1 MRNACP
7 WLRKFT
13 VQHSDFPIRASMK
26 IFKITQEL
34 EPSHCDRDIRTLNFA
49 SLADSSNV
57 PSWFDHHCALGEEQR
72 PFTPVLILTLTGPMA
87 LGMLFN
93 PWSLSFP
100 TCKNERDD
108 TNMRQHFLKSF
119 LNVKYC
125 TKCFTVIYLMKPSY
139 QVGDFKQC
147 KLCRAFV
154 LVSYCCVTSEHTFD
168 NLPQCPFIIALICRQ
183 LSGKLSGVLC
193 LGSLQ
198 AQIKVLA
205 SCALTWG
212 LWKRTYFP
220 VQIVGRFLFRGCSC
234 QLEELTAPR
243 CCRRPFYEGHSIF
256 KPLTAQRISAVCAS
270 SLSEFLFY
278 HQSEKFLCF

>member
-100 TCKNERDD
+100 TCKNECDD

-183 LSGKLSGVLC
+183 LSRQTQW
-193 LGSLQ
+193 GSLLRVTTGPNQ
-198 AQIKVLA
+198 GSGQLCSYLGALEKNLLPSADCWQI
-205 SCALTWG
+205 
-212 LWKRTYFP
+212 P
-220 VQIVGRFLFRGCSC
+220 VSRL
-234 QLEELTAPR
+234 
-243 CCRRPFYEGHSIF
+243 
-256 KPLTAQRISAVCAS
+256 
-270 SLSEFLFY
+270 
-278 HQSEKFLCF
+278 